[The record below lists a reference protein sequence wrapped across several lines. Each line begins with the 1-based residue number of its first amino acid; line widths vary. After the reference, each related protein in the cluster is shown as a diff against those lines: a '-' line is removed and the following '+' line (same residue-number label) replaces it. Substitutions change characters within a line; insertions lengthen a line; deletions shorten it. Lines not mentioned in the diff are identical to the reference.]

1 MTRNSLCVYFLIFIM
16 DALSACSTAAPD
28 RSINIGGITLAANT
42 SKSADS
48 SSDVFI
54 KASKLVHDV
63 AYYLKVGS
71 DTLCG
76 SYVTHDA
83 GLTYLDSAML
93 ERIGLQGNAAQFGA
107 GGQLS
112 VFHVTPNSAA
122 DEAGVKDGDVIE
134 GVSSQEIAESAPEK
148 NPIKMKLDQ
157 AVKSGKPFTL
167 TLRRG
172 LDRIEAV
179 ITADAACDFN
189 VAVQVRGGP
198 CCSIFVWREPSQ
210 YKEPVWY
217 SFEEGAE
224 FDPILA
230 ESALALYISHNAAHV
245 LMGHPEQLAKAQH
258 PGRTTGVPSA
268 VSVFG
273 PAAADVG
280 SLTPPFNQRTD
291 SEMRNEFEPKAD
303 LLSLYMLAMSGYG
316 TETAVSTLNKL
327 AGPKGAPNF
336 PQLHVFTE
344 PSDSWKNFTQPSST
358 PGKLVTGPL
367 NKASRLTKMRLSKIE
382 AEASKIENKLNT
394 HIPITERIGS
404 EPLTSDVTELQRI
417 IGEIDRTRTPEP
429 AITDE
434 PPKPTGN
441 IIFGEP
447 YFH

>member
-1 MTRNSLCVYFLIFIM
+1 MTRNSPCLHFLILIM
-16 DALSACSTAAPD
+16 GALSACSTAPD
-28 RSINIGGITLAANT
+28 RSINIGGISLAANT
-42 SKSADS
+42 SQPADS
-48 SSDVFI
+48 SHSDMFI

-63 AYYLKVGS
+63 AYRLKIGS
-71 DTLCG
+71 HTLC
-76 SYVTHDA
+76 STYVTHDA

-107 GGQLS
+107 GRQLS
-112 VFHVTPNSAA
+112 VFHVVPDSAA
-122 DEAGVKDGDVIE
+122 DAAGVKDGDVIE
-134 GVSSQEIAESAPEK
+134 GVSNQGVAENAQEK
-148 NPIKMKLDQ
+148 NTIKMQLDQ
-157 AVKSGKPFTL
+157 AVKSGKSFTL

-172 LDRIEAV
+172 SDKVEAT
-179 ITADAACDFN
+179 IKPDAACDFN
-189 VAVQVRGGP
+189 VAMHVRSGP
-198 CCSIFVWREPSQ
+198 CCSIFVWRESDQ
-210 YKEPVWY
+210 HKEPVWY
-217 SFEEGAE
+217 SFEDGAE
-224 FDPILA
+224 FDPMPA